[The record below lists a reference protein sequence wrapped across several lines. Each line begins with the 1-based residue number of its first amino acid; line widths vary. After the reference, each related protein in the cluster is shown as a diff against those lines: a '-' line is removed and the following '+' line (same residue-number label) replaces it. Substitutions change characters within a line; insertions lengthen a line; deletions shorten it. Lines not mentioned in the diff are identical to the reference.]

1 MTTVKAARAGR
12 VRWLTLGEAAQFLGV
27 DVTTL
32 RGWADAEKVR
42 VFRTPGGHRR
52 FDLGDLDALVQENAL
67 PSTIAAIP
75 IASAGGSDA
84 PRQWLTARPWYDG
97 ISEASRARV
106 RGYCGELMRIVASYN
121 AGRPA
126 RPRHLA
132 AAHRVGAALGR
143 AVAGWGIT
151 PAQSTEV
158 FLYFK
163 MHVTEAL
170 AQSRKGGSDR
180 VQSMRDADA
189 FFGSVLQSMME
200 AYDASRH
207 RMPRGSRGGRP

>member
-1 MTTVKAARAGR
+1 MSGIEEGRKGRA
-12 VRWLTLGEAAQFLGV
+12 RWLTLGEAAESLGV

-32 RGWADAEKVR
+32 RGWADAGKVR

-52 FDLGDLDALVQENAL
+52 FDAADLDALVR
-67 PSTIAAIP
+67 
-75 IASAGGSDA
+75 ASAPPAAMSSAAAHAAA
-84 PRQWLTARPWYDG
+84 PRQWLASRPWYAA
-97 ISEASRARV
+97 ISEPSRGRA
-106 RGYCGELMRIVASYN
+106 RGYCGELMEVVAAYL

-132 AAHRVGAALGR
+132 AARRAGAAMGR
-143 AVAGWGIT
+143 EVAEWGIT

-170 AQSRKGGSDR
+170 AASREGGLGR

-189 FFGSVLQSMME
+189 FLASALQAMME
-200 AYDASRH
+200 AFEAA
-207 RMPRGSRGGRP
+207 RGRVTGRTGGGNA